1 MGVPVEVQ
9 RIRQVHVDVPVP
21 VEVQRIRQVP
31 VDVPVAV
38 QTQRIRQVPVQVQ
51 RPPVQQFVQQPVQT
65 FTQPI
70 QNFQPYSLA
79 APQATTFTTS
89 TTNFP
94 QTFTPPLNNNI
105 LYSGR

>member
-1 MGVPVEVQ
+1 MG
-9 RIRQVHVDVPVP
+9 
-21 VEVQRIRQVP
+21 IRQVP

-51 RPPVQQFVQQPVQT
+51 RPPVQQIIQQQPVQQIIQQQPVQFVQQPVQT
-65 FTQPI
+65 FTHPI